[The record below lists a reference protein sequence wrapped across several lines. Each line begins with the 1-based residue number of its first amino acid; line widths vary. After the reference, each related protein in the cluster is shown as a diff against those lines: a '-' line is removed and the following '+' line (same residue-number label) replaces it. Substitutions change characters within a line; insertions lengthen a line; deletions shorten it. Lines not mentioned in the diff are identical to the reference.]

1 MYEELRDRFAASP
14 FHSGSGM
21 VLERVEEGE
30 VDVALEL
37 RRDHLNLQ
45 GTAHGGILAT
55 LADTAM
61 GLAYRTV
68 LEPGSDHL
76 TSTLSIAFLA
86 AGGPGRVVARGR
98 VVKRGRRF
106 GYAEADVLA
115 ASGELLA
122 RATSTVTVLS
132 GARGGGSSPT
142 PGPG

>member
-1 MYEELRDRFAASP
+1 VDEGLRDRFAASP
-14 FHSGSGM
+14 FHAGSGM
-21 VLERVEEGE
+21 VLERIGDGE

-45 GTAHGGILAT
+45 GTAHGGVLAT

-68 LEPGSDHL
+68 LEPNTDHL

-86 AGGPGRVVARGR
+86 AGGSGRVVAKGR
-98 VVKRGRRF
+98 VLRRGRRF
-106 GYAEADVLA
+106 GYAEADVVD

-122 RATSTVTVLS
+122 RATSTFTVLS
-132 GARGGGSSPT
+132 SARERGSAPSS
-142 PGPG
+142 GER